1 MIEFRWGTA
10 TDAGRV
16 RQNNQDQLL
25 TSEPVFVVAD
35 GMGGHAGGEVASAI
49 AVDEMAK
56 HDQISSREDLIAAVQ
71 TANRE
76 IVDRSRLEPEL
87 RGMGTTL
94 VTLVGMVVD
103 GEPRLGVANVGDSR
117 LYRSAAEELV
127 QITEDH
133 TLVEALVRDGRLTAE
148 EAINHPQ
155 RNIVTRAL
163 GIDEKVLV
171 DTWEMRPVAGDRYVL
186 CSDGLFNELSSD
198 EILSVLH
205 EVDDPDEAAAKL
217 TESACDAG
225 GRDNVTVVIVDVVD
239 TDAEPQPGDTDDRII
254 GIGKAVPDSVL
265 RVTQQAETT
274 PTDPHPDEIEVD
286 RTVTKAPF
294 VTWRL
299 GLFVA
304 AVLLV
309 LGILAST
316 LVAYAR
322 SSYFVGLDDDQVV
335 IYKGQP
341 DGVLWFDP
349 TVEEPVVVSVADLDV
364 EDLQAVLDN
373 VEFDTLDDARDYAAA
388 LAQRSGVNPPP

>member
-171 DTWEMRPVAGDRYVL
+171 DTWEMRPVAGDRYLL

-322 SSYFVGLDDDQVV
+322 SSYFVGLDEDQVV